1 MAGAAAEGYDVRKVR
16 IIKLWQLEK
25 VKGHVVLTSRKLRFP
40 KKWANNLSLLSMEI
54 EVCETYKIRGVISQR
69 GLQLT

>member
-16 IIKLWQLEK
+16 IIRLWQLEK

-40 KKWANNLSLLSMEI
+40 KNQWANI
-54 EVCETYKIRGVISQR
+54 
-69 GLQLT
+69 